1 MEKELINKKTTKK
14 QWKKFLKTEEFVD
27 HFAFYRAIQMSAKS
41 MIAQMI
47 DFLFM
52 DEIYIA
58 FLELLELNNNI
69 LAALSYEGDFT
80 FFNLE
85 NFINQFIAICRFF
98 KIIC

>member
-69 LAALSYEGDFT
+69 DIMLKSKSYEVQSLCKERIDF
-80 FFNLE
+80 FLREKAE
-85 NFINQFIAICRFF
+85 NWYL
-98 KIIC
+98 

>member
-69 LAALSYEGDFT
+69 DIKNS
-80 FFNLE
+80 
-85 NFINQFIAICRFF
+85 FIISFQN
-98 KIIC
+98 KIIVNRIIN